1 MSFARFSSGGAV
13 KSSFSRFSQ
22 PASSTDPNDP
32 TKLNQQILNADTRIS
47 DAGYAP
53 QDGDS
58 RNWFEKLT
66 NLPQHQNAL
75 FDALELIG
83 RPGNAVKNIIDKAT
97 GSNPIESVGEAA
109 LKGITGKEKVTGADI
124 VQHRGG
130 SDTNGFTRFLL
141 GTAIDIGT
149 DPLTYVPGGVLA
161 DGAKAAIKPIGT
173 LAKTAY
179 KAAETIPSF
188 ARFSENKIKPA
199 ATAVKDGLGYAF
211 NPNYKIEQTLSGGK
225 SDFLKNTAQQT
236 DNSKAFMQEE
246 AMKTVAGA
254 ARDAGGIQ
262 TGADVGRVMEAP
274 LRQFE
279 DVKGYEFPDGLQRTT
294 NKSDLTNA
302 IGENKAAITDVSKGI
317 KSTNKEYNGAISEF
331 NNALDQTNKQISK
344 LYYGLERN
352 AGKTL
357 DSETKLNLRQATTE
371 AKKLDSQID
380 NFGNVESSMLR
391 DYKKQVRNEHE
402 MSFNIV
408 KDIRK
413 AAPNGIKAVGF
424 ELPNKLKPLISSAG
438 KGIDEVANELGY
450 SRADDLLQD
459 VKKLDG
465 LPRKLSSSEV
475 EMRAAKEMERTGASQ
490 HLADTLTGL
499 KSARDVVKGSLL
511 DVAKNIGNVSKTQDK
526 AFADLAAHPEYN
538 SLTAQKEMLQAQRDA
553 LRNESKTAQ
562 QSGLDK
568 IGGLQSANEDLKQ
581 SIDNP
586 VMIQKQ
592 LERPVREVSTD
603 PKIQRAAKTLAES
616 NASIRQLA
624 EDNGIQ
630 INELEGYMTHVF
642 SQAERDAR
650 KINKPLNIDSGDFG
664 KGNPNK
670 SILKQRELMGS
681 AEDVNDRLGKPK
693 FEANAYFA
701 TGIGQK
707 RLIDYIHAVTLRK
720 QVLQNP
726 DFARPFV
733 KGMDVPKD
741 AEVIDSNN
749 YTFLKPEGDSLD
761 GVVPTETVGGKY
773 IVTKQAKMILDRY
786 QKLNTDEGTK
796 AFLKAFDGIQ
806 SLWKKGA
813 LFSIGYHI
821 RNQAGAT
828 FNNYVAGMSA
838 LDLAKY
844 TPEGFSEVAR
854 SIGGKESP
862 MFTEFRKQGLGSST
876 LSQVEYAKQGQEPE
890 QAIQK
895 TVENM
900 SKTTSEKVKQRL
912 NPLNGFQTSAELGN
926 FFDQANRFAL
936 YKWARD
942 KGMSAE
948 QAAQKVRD
956 VQFDYS
962 KTTPFEKNFAVR
974 VFPFYRW
981 MRNNIP
987 FQIKSFVNDPRK
999 YEYLNKARLNAQQAV
1014 GLNEDNVPDYMKQSF
1029 MMPVSGKNGKGSFL
1043 GLNLP
1048 LTDLT
1053 KLSSPGKALV
1063 DAATPLLKTPTEL
1076 AINFN
1081 MFRDKAIQKFQGQQ
1095 QQYQIPYT
1103 SAGFSIPIKTGYALD
1118 QMTGQIGRGLS
1129 GFLQKAPDKDNVNR
1143 LPSLGINSLTKPFDA
1158 EQFAYY
1164 NKLDQL
1170 KQAQDLMSYIQQQ
1183 TGERP
1188 RTVAQIKKGG

>member
-1 MSFARFSSGGAV
+1 MSFARFST
-13 KSSFSRFSQ
+13 KSSFSRF
-22 PASSTDPNDP
+22 NDP
-32 TKLNQQILNADTRIS
+32 VDQYDTTSLDKQISNADTRIQ
-47 DAGYAP
+47 DAGYKT

-58 RNWFEKLT
+58 RNWFEKAT
-66 NLPQHQNAL
+66 NLPQNQNAF
-75 FDALELIG
+75 FDAMELLG
-83 RPGNAVKNIIDKAT
+83 RPGNAIKNVIDKSFGVDPT
-97 GSNPIESVGEAA
+97 ESIGKAA
-109 LKGITGKEKVTGADI
+109 LRGITGKETVSGADI
-124 VQHRGG
+124 VQRKGG
-130 SDTNGFTRFLL
+130 VNNQFARFLL
-141 GTAIDIGT
+141 GTAVDIGT
-149 DPLTYVPGGVLA
+149 DPATYVPGGVIA
-161 DGAKAAIKPIGT
+161 DGIKAAVKPIGT
-173 LAKTAY
+173 LAKNAY

-188 ARFSENKIKPA
+188 ARFSENTIKPA
-199 ATAVKDGLGYAF
+199 VTAIKDGLGYAF
-211 NPNYKIEQTLSGGK
+211 NPDYKIEQTLSGGQ
-225 SDFLKNTAQQT
+225 SNVLKDLAQQT

-246 AMKTVAGA
+246 AMKGVAGA

-262 TGADVGRVMEAP
+262 TGADVGRVMEQP

-279 DVKGYEFPDGLQRTT
+279 DVKGYEFPDGLQRTE

-302 IGENKAAITDVSKGI
+302 IGQNKSDITDISKDI
-317 KSTNKEYNGAISEF
+317 KLKNKEYNGAISEF
-331 NNALDQTNKQISK
+331 GTALDETNKQINK
-344 LYYGLERN
+344 IYYSLERN
-352 AGKTL
+352 AGKEL
-357 DSETKLNLRQATTE
+357 DSATKTNLRQATTE
-371 AKKLDSQID
+371 SRKLDSQID
-380 NFGNVESSMLR
+380 NFDNVKSSMLR
-391 DYKKQVRNEHE
+391 DFKKQVRNDHE
-402 MSFNIV
+402 SNFNIV

-413 AAPNGIKAVGF
+413 TAPNGIKAVGF
-424 ELPNKLKPLISSAG
+424 ELPDKLKPLTSLVG
-438 KGIDEVANELGY
+438 KGIDEVASELGY
-450 SRADDLLQD
+450 HSADELIQQ
-459 VKKLDG
+459 VKRLDG

-475 EMRAAKEMERTGASQ
+475 DARAMKEMERTGANQ
-490 HLADTLTGL
+490 HLSETLTGL
-499 KSARDVVKGSLL
+499 KSARDVVKSSLL
-511 DVAKNIGNVSKTQDK
+511 DVAKNIGDASKTQDK

-538 SLTAQKEMLQAQRDA
+538 SLNAQKETLQAQRDA
-553 LRNESKTAQ
+553 LRNESKQAQ
-562 QSGLDK
+562 QSGVDK
-568 IGGLQSANEDLKQ
+568 IKGLQSSNEDLQQ

-586 VMIQKQ
+586 IMIQKQ
-592 LERPVREVSTD
+592 LERPIRETVTD
-603 PKIQRAAKTLAES
+603 PKIQKAAKVLTES
-616 NASIRQLA
+616 NNTIRQYA

-630 INELEGYMTHVF
+630 ISELEGYMTHVL

-650 KINKPLNIDSGDFG
+650 KINNPLNVDSGAFG

-670 SILKQRELMGS
+670 SILKQRELTGS
-681 AEDVNDRLGKPK
+681 VEDINEKLGKPK
-693 FEANAYFA
+693 FEPNAYFA

-726 DFARPFV
+726 DFAKPFI
-733 KGMDVPKD
+733 KGMDVPRD
-741 AEVIDSNN
+741 AEVIDSNK
-749 YTFLKPEGDSLD
+749 YTFLKESGDSLD
-761 GVVPTETVGGKY
+761 GVVPTVSVGGQY
-773 IVTKQAKMILDRY
+773 IVTKQAKMVLDRY
-786 QKLNTDEGTK
+786 QNLNTDEGTK

-806 SLWKKGA
+806 GMWKKGA

-821 RNQAGAT
+821 RNQAGAS

-844 TPEGFSEVAR
+844 TPEGFQEVAR
-854 SIGGKESP
+854 SIGGKESD

-876 LSQVEYAKQGQEPE
+876 LSQVEYAKSGQEPE
-890 QAIQK
+890 EAIQK

-942 KGMSAE
+942 KGFTAE
-948 QAAQKVRD
+948 GAAQKVRD

-962 KTTPFEKNFAVR
+962 KSTPFEKNILTR

-1053 KLSSPGKALV
+1053 KLSNPGKALI
-1063 DAATPLLKTPTEL
+1063 DSASSIIKTPAEL
-1076 AINFN
+1076 ALNYD
-1081 MFRDKAIQKFQGQQ
+1081 MFRGKAIQKFQGQQ
-1095 QQYQIPYT
+1095 QEYNIPYT
-1103 SAGFSIPIKTGYALD
+1103 KIGFGIPIKTGYALN

-1129 GFLQKAPDKDNVNR
+1129 GFLQTPGTANQDNINR

-1158 EQFAYY
+1158 EQYAYY
-1164 NKLDQL
+1164 AKLDQL
-1170 KQAQDLMSYIQQQ
+1170 KQAQDLMLYIQQQ
-1183 TGERP
+1183 SGEKP
-1188 RTVAQIKKGG
+1188 RTLAQIKKGS